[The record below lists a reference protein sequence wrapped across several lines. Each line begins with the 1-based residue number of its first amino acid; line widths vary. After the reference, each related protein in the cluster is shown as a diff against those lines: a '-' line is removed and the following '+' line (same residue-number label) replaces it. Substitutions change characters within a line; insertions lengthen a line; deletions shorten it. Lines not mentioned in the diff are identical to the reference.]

1 MLDLNPAA
9 AEQAA
14 QAIGDRA
21 LGIGG
26 DVTDPAATRSAVNA
40 AVEHFGGL
48 DIAVANAGIAPG
60 AATVKATPV
69 EVFERVLE
77 VNLMGVY
84 RTVTAA
90 LPEIA
95 ARGGHMTLI
104 GSVYSFMNGALVAP
118 YAMSKAGV
126 EALGRA
132 LRVELASHGASAG
145 VAYYGFIATE
155 MVRQGFEEDPL
166 GSELEEQLPAFVR
179 KRFTPEQAAAALV
192 DGIEKRSPRVV
203 RPAVGARILGAS
215 RGPQPSARLAPP
227 PRKRAAGGHPQ
238 GRRGGPNLGPRDH
251 QAREAASS
259 RGRAGRDRRPG
270 AHRGDAAGV
279 RGGQWLTLYV
289 AVVAELGRELPAAW
303 TSSSWARRRC
313 SICSKPASRRA
324 AARRPSR
331 GPCC

>member
-1 MLDLNPAA
+1 MKGLSLPGKVALVTGGARGIGFATARDLHSRGASVAVLDLNPAA

-192 DGIEKRSPRVV
+192 DGIEKRSPRVFAPPWV
-203 RPAVGARILGAS
+203 RGYSALRGALNPVLDWHLRRGSEPQEAIRKGDEEGRTSGRETTRPAGS
-215 RGPQPSARLAPP
+215 
-227 PRKRAAGGHPQ
+227 
-238 GRRGGPNLGPRDH
+238 
-251 QAREAASS
+251 E
-259 RGRAGRDRRPG
+259 
-270 AHRGDAAGV
+270 
-279 RGGQWLTLYV
+279 
-289 AVVAELGRELPAAW
+289 
-303 TSSSWARRRC
+303 
-313 SICSKPASRRA
+313 
-324 AARRPSR
+324 
-331 GPCC
+331 